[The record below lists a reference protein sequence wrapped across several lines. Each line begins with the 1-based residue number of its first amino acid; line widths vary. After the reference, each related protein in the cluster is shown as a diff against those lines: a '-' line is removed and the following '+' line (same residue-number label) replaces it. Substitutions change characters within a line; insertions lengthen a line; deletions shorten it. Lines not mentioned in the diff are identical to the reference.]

1 MTARL
6 ALVLLWLL
14 CLLAA
19 IVGLVWMAV
28 AMIPGSQRAWAIAI
42 GFDQM
47 ANATAGGDPDETIS
61 ARCWR
66 YRAEMPYRTLRRVI
80 DAAFAV
86 GGDREHC
93 ERTYLEELINAQ
105 RRVQR

>member
-1 MTARL
+1 MSRPAMI
-6 ALVLLWLL
+6 LVWLL
-14 CLLAA
+14 CVFAAVVGLIWMACA
-19 IVGLVWMAV
+19 IVVGSHRARRIAV
-28 AMIPGSQRAWAIAI
+28 
-42 GFDQM
+42 GFDIVG
-47 ANATAGGDPDETIS
+47 NVTAGGDQTETIS